1 MRMPAIVFGLLF
13 SLLAVAGAEARV
25 YKSPQALIKSL
36 YADTIDPAEDDA
48 PSPYSAYFSDAL
60 NESLTANGEAV
71 DFDPILAGQ
80 DGVASNIQLSPP
92 IVFDN
97 TAELE
102 VSFRNGKRSA
112 TLFYTLVRENGG
124 WKVDDIA
131 DQSGDEPWSLR
142 DLLGQ

>member
-1 MRMPAIVFGLLF
+1 MRAPAIVFGLLF
-13 SLLAVAGAEARV
+13 SLLAATAAEARN
-25 YKSPQALIKSL
+25 YASPQALIKSL

-48 PSPYSAYFSDAL
+48 PSPYSAYFSEAL
-60 NESLTANGEAV
+60 NESLAANGDAV

-80 DGVASNIQLSPP
+80 DGVASNVRLTPP
-92 IVFDN
+92 IILGD

-112 TLFYTLVRENGG
+112 TLYYTLVRENGG

-131 DQSGDEPWSLR
+131 DQSGDDPWSLR
-142 DLLGQ
+142 EILGQ

>member
-1 MRMPAIVFGLLF
+1 MRMPTIVFALLF
-13 SLLAVAGAEARV
+13 PLLAATAAEART
-25 YKSPQALIKSL
+25 YASPQAVIKSL

-60 NESLTANGEAV
+60 NESLAANGEAV

-80 DGVASNIQLSPP
+80 DGVASNVRLSPP
-92 IVFDN
+92 IILGD

-112 TLFYTLVRENGG
+112 TLYYTLVRENGG

-131 DQSGDEPWSLR
+131 DQSGDDPWSLR

>member
-1 MRMPAIVFGLLF
+1 
-13 SLLAVAGAEARV
+13 
-25 YKSPQALIKSL
+25 
-36 YADTIDPAEDDA
+36 
-48 PSPYSAYFSDAL
+48 
-60 NESLTANGEAV
+60 V

-92 IVFDN
+92 IVFGD